1 MAKGSQRTVTTSEM
15 EEFQCY
21 LLKFSKK
28 KKKSFWLASRLP
40 IVTFGTGTRILDTPT
55 MNLFLTLLWIAEV
68 IRLNYVNEH
77 LGCSSANNVK
87 INGLASS
94 SKNDILY

>member
-28 KKKSFWLASRLP
+28 KKEIILACLSATHCYIWHRDKNPRHTHYEP
-40 IVTFGTGTRILDTPT
+40 I
-55 MNLFLTLLWIAEV
+55 
-68 IRLNYVNEH
+68 LNPFMD
-77 LGCSSANNVK
+77 C
-87 INGLASS
+87 
-94 SKNDILY
+94 